1 VGRILTQGTP
11 VRAAMVTDFRTLS
24 HADTVRDAANL
35 LLAASQQDFP
45 VMHGD
50 QVIGL
55 LGRAALLRA
64 MASSGPDSY
73 VAGAMNREFVH
84 VSPEQDLAETI
95 PLLSQAGSC
104 VLVMD
109 GDRLVG
115 LLTSENLSQFLL
127 LRRFGMP
134 PETEGRRPA

>member
-1 VGRILTQGTP
+1 
-11 VRAAMVTDFRTLS
+11 
-24 HADTVRDAANL
+24 
-35 LLAASQQDFP
+35 
-45 VMHGD
+45 MHGD

-73 VAGAMNREFVH
+73 VAGAMNRDFVR

-95 PLLSQAGSC
+95 PLLAQAGSC

-115 LLTSENLSQFLL
+115 LLTSENLSEFLL

-134 PETEGRRPA
+134 PATDSQGSGAPFRELAGVSDGNSSS